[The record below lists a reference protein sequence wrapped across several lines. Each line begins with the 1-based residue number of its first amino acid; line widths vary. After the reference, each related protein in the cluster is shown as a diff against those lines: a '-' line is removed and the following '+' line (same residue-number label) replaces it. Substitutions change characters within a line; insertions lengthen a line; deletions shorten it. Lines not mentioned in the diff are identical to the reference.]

1 MQTAV
6 LALVGAASLFAGLL
20 LRLLLPGLGAASWA
34 ILGVGTAV
42 LLVAAI
48 ADFRRVRGALVSRR
62 GRFGVGTTVRTSL
75 FIGIILLV
83 NAISVGTY
91 LRFDLTRLS
100 QFTLTSQTK
109 DVLAKLDTPVEIV
122 SFFSP
127 SVSVSVSGYA
137 RNLLAEYQRYSDR
150 LTVRDVDPD
159 LNPDQAR
166 QYQVDQMGAQ
176 YGVTVFRGAAGLRLV
191 YGPQITAEAEHAF
204 TSAILEVTG
213 TRQKKIYFLTGH
225 GESGIFADYDHA
237 RSGLRDNLF
246 QVDQLDLQ
254 RTPGIPQDAAAVII
268 AGPRQPLVPS
278 EKKMLD
284 DFLHADGRLFLL
296 LNPGVPQ
303 DYRDLVATWGL
314 DFADGTIIEPSS
326 NVAPSRDT
334 PLVPRTRNYLGFAQ
348 TYFPGAA
355 ALIPQKAQPQ
365 GLTIVPLVWSSPES
379 WLAKRFVS
387 GKDTVFDPAT
397 DTKGPLAIGALV
409 STTAPSSG
417 SAVGKGMR
425 LAIITDSDF
434 AANPH
439 FANGNNRD
447 LFQTVANWLAE
458 GVDVISVD
466 RKVLPVRRLILSPE
480 EARFLFVSS
489 IGLLPL
495 ALLVLAGVLWWRR
508 R

>member
-6 LALVGAASLFAGLL
+6 LALVGVASLFAGLL

-42 LLVAAI
+42 LALAAI
-48 ADFRRVRGALVSRR
+48 VDFRRVRGALASRR
-62 GRFGVGTTVRTSL
+62 GRVRVGTTVRISL
-75 FIGIILLV
+75 FIGIILLA

-91 LRFDLTRLS
+91 RRFDLTRLS
-100 QFTLTSQTK
+100 AFTLTSQTK
-109 DVLAKLDTPVEIV
+109 DVLGKLDTPVEIV
-122 SFFSP
+122 NFFSP
-127 SVSVSVSGYA
+127 SVSVSISGYA
-137 RNLLAEYQRYSDR
+137 RNLLAEYQHYSER

-225 GESGIFADYDHA
+225 GESGIFAAYDNA
-237 RSGLRDNLF
+237 RSGLQDNLF

-254 RTPGIPQDAAAVII
+254 KRPAIPQDAAAVIV
-268 AGPRQPLVPS
+268 AGPRQPLAAS
-278 EKKMLD
+278 EKTVLAD
-284 DFLHADGRLFLL
+284 YLHADGRLLL
-296 LNPGVPQ
+296 LLDPGVPQ
-303 DYRDLVATWGL
+303 DYRDLVAPWGV

-326 NVAPSRDT
+326 NVAPSKDT
-334 PLVPRTRNYLGFAQ
+334 PLVPRTRDYLGFAQ

-355 ALIPQKAQPQ
+355 AFIPQKSPPQ

-387 GKDTVFDPAT
+387 GKDPVFNPAT
-397 DTKGPLAIGALV
+397 DTRGPLAIGALV
-409 STTAPSSG
+409 STTPPAPGSSG
-417 SAVGKGMR
+417 GTGMR
-425 LAIITDSDF
+425 LAVIADSDF
-434 AANPH
+434 AANPN

-447 LFQTVANWLAE
+447 LFLTAANWLAE

-495 ALLVLAGVLWWRR
+495 ALLVLAGVFWWRR